1 MHLTKRRTPRLLYL
15 RVIVSFRAT
24 IVTKDD
30 DELSV
35 VHRYSDGEEETIASY
50 LPSVELT
57 CSLMGRVKVYLILMH
72 QFKGGI
78 GALHSFRPFW

>member
-1 MHLTKRRTPRLLYL
+1 MYLTKRRTPRLLYL
-15 RVIVSFRAT
+15 RVIVSFPAT
-24 IVTKDD
+24 KVTEDG

-35 VHRYSDGEEETIASY
+35 VHRYSDGDRLLASY

-78 GALHSFRPFW
+78 GALHSFRPFC